1 MSNLRTTGARC
12 VVGYVSAM
20 CKEVIEDGE
29 NGKSIYNNPLGVNSR
44 VTSFQESPLDDDKI
58 VVGWSLSNLSKSH
71 ENPNND
77 REATSFL

>member
-29 NGKSIYNNPLGVNSR
+29 KWKIYFQKPLGRELASNQLPR
-44 VTSFQESPLDDDKI
+44 V
-58 VVGWSLSNLSKSH
+58 
-71 ENPNND
+71 
-77 REATSFL
+77 AT